1 MWLNK
6 DTLETT
12 KTSKLQNFKMKKFK
26 KFEKFEVLSY
36 NIYIK
41 LRKRGKWNMIDYF
54 TTQIQ
59 FDELAEIQNWNDAME
74 DPRYF
79 YEE

>member
-1 MWLNK
+1 M
-6 DTLETT
+6 
-12 KTSKLQNFKMKKFK
+12 K

-41 LRKRGKWNMIDYF
+41 LRKRGKWNMFDYF

-59 FDELAEIQNWNDAME
+59 FDELAEI
-74 DPRYF
+74 
-79 YEE
+79 